1 MSNTDKMKKIWKV
14 QVKQKP
20 MEQILPVLLGSD
32 ANVYGMARSF
42 YMEYGVTSL
51 AIGKGALAA
60 TANSKLVKMAVVEP
74 NLEDDAVFVKALQD
88 FAAAHTSRTLVLVSC
103 GDNYTGLMARNRSA
117 LEGLYR
123 FACPTPELVEQLDT
137 KEYFYKACEAH
148 GLAYPKTFGC
158 TNQNW
163 KTVEI
168 PFEFPC
174 IIKASNSVAYWN
186 CRFPHKKKVFVAYN
200 REEYESICA
209 AIYSSSYQDNLV
221 LQEYIPGDDNCM
233 RVLNCYSGQDHKVH
247 LMALGRPLLEEQT
260 PEGIG
265 NYAAIMSIRDEELM
279 SRMKAFLE
287 DVGWEGFSNF
297 DMKYDSR
304 DGQYKLFEMNPRQG
318 RSSFFVT
325 ASGYN
330 LAKWLVED
338 VVENKPQ
345 GLTIADTRHL
355 WMIAPAGIIKK
366 YLKDQDLLAEV
377 RRLMKEGK
385 VTHQLFC
392 KEDFTLKR
400 AIWYAKNQL
409 NNYRK
414 YKRYFGNKS
423 LRD

>member
-1 MSNTDKMKKIWKV
+1 MKDL
-14 QVKQKP
+14 
-20 MEQILPVLLGSD
+20 LPVLLGSD

-60 TANSKLVKMAVVEP
+60 TANSRLVKMAVVEP
-74 NLEDDAVFVKALQD
+74 NLEDDAVFVRTLTD
-88 FAAAHTSRTLVLVSC
+88 FAKAHTGKTLVLVSC
-103 GDNYTGLMARNRSA
+103 GDNYTGLMARARAA
-117 LEGLYR
+117 LEPYYK
-123 FACPTPELVEQLDT
+123 FACPTPELVAELDT
-137 KEYFYKACEAH
+137 KEFFYKACERH
-148 GLAYPKTFGC
+148 GLSYPRTFGC
-158 TNQNW
+158 TNENY
-163 KTVEI
+163 KTVEL
-168 PFEFPC
+168 PFPFPC

-186 CRFPHKKKVFVAYN
+186 CKFPHKKKVFVAYN
-200 REEYESICA
+200 KDEFDAITA

-233 RVLNCYSGQDHKVH
+233 RVLNCYSGLDHKVK

-265 NYAAIMSIRDEELM
+265 NYAAIMNARDDELM
-279 SRMKAFLE
+279 EKMKAFLE

-297 DMKYDSR
+297 DMKYDAR
-304 DGQYKLFEMNPRQG
+304 DGKYKLFEMNPRQG

-338 VVENKPQ
+338 VVERKEQ
-345 GLTIADTRHL
+345 GLTIADAHHL

-366 YLKDQDLLAEV
+366 YLKDEALLAEAKE
-377 RRLMKEGK
+377 LMRQGK
-385 VTHQLFC
+385 VSHQLFC
-392 KEDFTLKR
+392 KEDAGLKR
-400 AIWYAKNQL
+400 RIWYIKNQL

-423 LRD
+423 LVD

>member
-1 MSNTDKMKKIWKV
+1 MDMKDL
-14 QVKQKP
+14 
-20 MEQILPVLLGSD
+20 LPVLLGSD

-60 TANSKLVKMAVVEP
+60 TANSRLVKMAVVEP
-74 NLEDDAVFVKALQD
+74 NLEDDAVFVRTLTD
-88 FAAAHTSRTLVLVSC
+88 FAKAHTGKTLVLVSC
-103 GDNYTGLMARNRSA
+103 GDNYTGLMARARAA
-117 LEGLYR
+117 LEPYYK
-123 FACPTPELVEQLDT
+123 FACPTPELVAELDT
-137 KEYFYKACEAH
+137 KEFFYKACERH
-148 GLAYPKTFGC
+148 GLSYPRTFGC
-158 TNQNW
+158 THENY
-163 KTVEI
+163 KTVEL
-168 PFEFPC
+168 PFPFPC

-186 CRFPHKKKVFVAYN
+186 CKFPHKKKVFVAYN
-200 REEYESICA
+200 KEEFDAITA

-233 RVLNCYSGQDHKVH
+233 RVLNCYSGLDHKVK

-265 NYAAIMSIRDEELM
+265 NYAAIMNVRDDELM
-279 SRMKAFLE
+279 EKMKAFLE

-297 DMKYDSR
+297 DMKYDAR
-304 DGQYKLFEMNPRQG
+304 DGKYKLFEMNPRQG

-338 VVENKPQ
+338 VVEHKEQ
-345 GLTIADTRHL
+345 GLTIADAHHL

-366 YLKDQDLLAEV
+366 YLKDEALLAEAKE
-377 RRLMKEGK
+377 LMRQGK
-385 VTHQLFC
+385 VSHQLFC
-392 KEDFTLKR
+392 KEDAGLKR
-400 AIWYAKNQL
+400 RIWYIKNQL

-423 LRD
+423 LVD

>member
-1 MSNTDKMKKIWKV
+1 MDMKDL
-14 QVKQKP
+14 
-20 MEQILPVLLGSD
+20 LPVLLGSD

-74 NLEDDAVFVKALQD
+74 NLEDDAVFVRTLTD
-88 FAAAHTSRTLVLVSC
+88 FAKAHTGKTLVLVSC
-103 GDNYTGLMARNRSA
+103 GDNYTGLMARARAA
-117 LEGLYR
+117 LEPYYK
-123 FACPTPELVEQLDT
+123 FACPTPELVAELDT
-137 KEYFYKACEAH
+137 KEFFYQACERH
-148 GLAYPKTFGC
+148 GLSYPRTFGC
-158 TNQNW
+158 TNENY
-163 KTVEI
+163 KTVEL
-168 PFEFPC
+168 PFPFPC

-186 CRFPHKKKVFVAYN
+186 CKFPHKKKVFVAYN
-200 REEYESICA
+200 KEEFDAITA

-233 RVLNCYSGQDHKVH
+233 RVLNCYSGLDHKVK

-265 NYAAIMSIRDEELM
+265 NYAAIMNVRDDELM
-279 SRMKAFLE
+279 EKMKAFLE

-297 DMKYDSR
+297 DMKYDAR
-304 DGQYKLFEMNPRQG
+304 DGKYKLFEMNPRQG

-338 VVENKPQ
+338 VVEHKEQ
-345 GLTIADTRHL
+345 GLTIADAHHL

-366 YLKDQDLLAEV
+366 YLKDEVLLAEAKE
-377 RRLMKEGK
+377 LMRQGK
-385 VTHQLFC
+385 VSHQLFC
-392 KEDFTLKR
+392 KEDAGLKR
-400 AIWYAKNQL
+400 RIWYIKNQL

-423 LRD
+423 LVD

>member
-1 MSNTDKMKKIWKV
+1 MKDL
-14 QVKQKP
+14 
-20 MEQILPVLLGSD
+20 LPVLLGSD

-74 NLEDDAVFVKALQD
+74 NLEDDAVFVRTLTD
-88 FAAAHTSRTLVLVSC
+88 FAKAHTGKTLVLVSC
-103 GDNYTGLMARNRSA
+103 GDNYTGLMARARAA
-117 LEGLYR
+117 LEPYYK
-123 FACPTPELVEQLDT
+123 FACPTPELVAELDT
-137 KEYFYKACEAH
+137 KEFFYQACERH
-148 GLAYPKTFGC
+148 GLSYPRTFGC
-158 TNQNW
+158 TNENY
-163 KTVEI
+163 KTVEL
-168 PFEFPC
+168 PFPFPC

-186 CRFPHKKKVFVAYN
+186 CKFPHKKKVFVAYSK
-200 REEYESICA
+200 EEFDAITA

-233 RVLNCYSGQDHKVH
+233 RVLNCYSGLDHKVK

-265 NYAAIMSIRDEELM
+265 NYAAIMNVRDDELM
-279 SRMKAFLE
+279 EKMKAFLE

-297 DMKYDSR
+297 DMKYDAR
-304 DGQYKLFEMNPRQG
+304 DGKYKLFEMNPRQG

-338 VVENKPQ
+338 VVEHKEQ
-345 GLTIADTRHL
+345 GLTIADAHHL

-366 YLKDQDLLAEV
+366 YLKDEALLAEAKE
-377 RRLMKEGK
+377 LMRQGK
-385 VTHQLFC
+385 VSHQLFC
-392 KEDFTLKR
+392 KEDAGLKR
-400 AIWYAKNQL
+400 RIWYIKNQL

-423 LRD
+423 LVD

>member
-1 MSNTDKMKKIWKV
+1 MKDL
-14 QVKQKP
+14 
-20 MEQILPVLLGSD
+20 LPVLLGSD

-60 TANSKLVKMAVVEP
+60 TANSRLVKMAVVEP
-74 NLEDDAVFVKALQD
+74 NLEDDGVFVRTLTD
-88 FAAAHTSRTLVLVSC
+88 FAKAHTGKTLVLVSC
-103 GDNYTGLMARNRSA
+103 GDNYTGLMARARAA
-117 LEGLYR
+117 LEPHYK
-123 FACPTPELVEQLDT
+123 FACPTPELVAELDT
-137 KEYFYKACEAH
+137 KEFFYKACERH
-148 GLAYPKTFGC
+148 GLSYPRTFGC
-158 TNQNW
+158 TNENY
-163 KTVEI
+163 KTVEL
-168 PFEFPC
+168 PFPFPC

-186 CRFPHKKKVFVAYN
+186 CKFPHKKKVFVAYN
-200 REEYESICA
+200 KEEFDAITA

-233 RVLNCYSGQDHKVH
+233 RVLNCYSGLDHKVK

-265 NYAAIMSIRDEELM
+265 NYAAIMNVRDDELM
-279 SRMKAFLE
+279 EKMKAFLE
-287 DVGWEGFSNF
+287 DVGWEGFSNV
-297 DMKYDSR
+297 DMKYDAR
-304 DGQYKLFEMNPRQG
+304 DGKYKLFEMNPRQG

-338 VVENKPQ
+338 VVEHKEQ
-345 GLTIADTRHL
+345 GLTIADAHHL

-366 YLKDQDLLAEV
+366 YLKDEALLAEAKE
-377 RRLMKEGK
+377 LMRQGK
-385 VTHQLFC
+385 VSHQLFC
-392 KEDFTLKR
+392 KEDAGLKR
-400 AIWYAKNQL
+400 RIWFIKNQL

-423 LRD
+423 LVD

>member
-1 MSNTDKMKKIWKV
+1 MKDL
-14 QVKQKP
+14 
-20 MEQILPVLLGSD
+20 LPVLLGSD

-74 NLEDDAVFVKALQD
+74 NLEDDAVFVRTLTD
-88 FAAAHTSRTLVLVSC
+88 FAKAHAGKTLVLVSC
-103 GDNYTGLMARNRSA
+103 GDNYTGLMARARAA
-117 LEGLYR
+117 LEPYYK
-123 FACPTPELVEQLDT
+123 FACPTPELVAELDT
-137 KEYFYKACEAH
+137 KEFFYQACERH
-148 GLAYPKTFGC
+148 GLSYPRTFGC
-158 TNQNW
+158 TNENY
-163 KTVEI
+163 KTVEL
-168 PFEFPC
+168 PFPFPC

-186 CRFPHKKKVFVAYN
+186 CKFPHKKKVFVAYN
-200 REEYESICA
+200 KEEFDAITA

-233 RVLNCYSGQDHKVH
+233 RVLNCYSGLDHKVK

-265 NYAAIMSIRDEELM
+265 NYAAIMNVRDDELM
-279 SRMKAFLE
+279 EKMKAFLE

-297 DMKYDSR
+297 DMKYDAR
-304 DGQYKLFEMNPRQG
+304 DGKYKLFEMNPRQG

-338 VVENKPQ
+338 VVEHKEQ
-345 GLTIADTRHL
+345 ELTIADAHHL

-366 YLKDQDLLAEV
+366 YLKDEALLAEAKELV
-377 RRLMKEGK
+377 RQGK
-385 VTHQLFC
+385 VSHQLFC
-392 KEDFTLKR
+392 KEDAGLKR
-400 AIWYAKNQL
+400 RIWYIKNQL

-423 LRD
+423 LVD

>member
-1 MSNTDKMKKIWKV
+1 MKDL
-14 QVKQKP
+14 
-20 MEQILPVLLGSD
+20 LPVLLGSD

-60 TANSKLVKMAVVEP
+60 TANSRLVKMAVVEP
-74 NLEDDAVFVKALQD
+74 NLEDDAVFVRTLTD
-88 FAAAHTSRTLVLVSC
+88 FAKAHTGKTLVLVSC
-103 GDNYTGLMARNRSA
+103 GDNYTGLMARARAA
-117 LEGLYR
+117 LEPYYK
-123 FACPTPELVEQLDT
+123 FACPTPELVAELDT
-137 KEYFYKACEAH
+137 KEFFYQACERH
-148 GLAYPKTFGC
+148 GLSYPRTFGC
-158 TNQNW
+158 TNENY
-163 KTVEI
+163 KTVEL
-168 PFEFPC
+168 PFPFPC

-186 CRFPHKKKVFVAYN
+186 CKFPHKKKVFVAYN
-200 REEYESICA
+200 KEEFDAITA

-233 RVLNCYSGQDHKVH
+233 RVLNCYSGLDHKVK

-265 NYAAIMSIRDEELM
+265 NYAAIMNVRDDELM
-279 SRMKAFLE
+279 VKMKAFLE

-297 DMKYDSR
+297 DMKYDAR
-304 DGQYKLFEMNPRQG
+304 DGKYKLFEMNPRQG

-338 VVENKPQ
+338 VVEHKEQ
-345 GLTIADTRHL
+345 GLTIADAHHL

-366 YLKDQDLLAEV
+366 YLKDEALLAEAKE
-377 RRLMKEGK
+377 LMRQGK
-385 VTHQLFC
+385 VSHQLFC
-392 KEDFTLKR
+392 KEDAGLKR
-400 AIWYAKNQL
+400 RIWYIKNQL

-423 LRD
+423 LVD

>member
-1 MSNTDKMKKIWKV
+1 MKDL
-14 QVKQKP
+14 
-20 MEQILPVLLGSD
+20 LPVLLGSD

-74 NLEDDAVFVKALQD
+74 NLEDDAVFVRTLTD
-88 FAAAHTSRTLVLVSC
+88 FAKAHTGKALVLVSC
-103 GDNYTGLMARNRSA
+103 GDNYTGLMARARAA
-117 LEGLYR
+117 LEPYYK
-123 FACPTPELVEQLDT
+123 FACPTPELVAELDT
-137 KEYFYKACEAH
+137 KEFFYKACERH
-148 GLAYPKTFGC
+148 GLSYPRTFGC
-158 TNQNW
+158 TNENY
-163 KTVEI
+163 KTVEL
-168 PFEFPC
+168 PFPFPC

-186 CRFPHKKKVFVAYN
+186 CKFPHKKKVFVAYN
-200 REEYESICA
+200 KEEFDAITA

-233 RVLNCYSGQDHKVH
+233 RVLNCYSGLDHKVK

-265 NYAAIMSIRDEELM
+265 NYAAIMNVRDDELM
-279 SRMKAFLE
+279 EKMKAFLE

-297 DMKYDSR
+297 DMKYDAR
-304 DGQYKLFEMNPRQG
+304 DGKYKLFEMNPRQG

-338 VVENKPQ
+338 VVEHKEQ
-345 GLTIADTRHL
+345 GLTIADAHHL

-366 YLKDQDLLAEV
+366 YLKDEALLAEAKE
-377 RRLMKEGK
+377 LMRQGK
-385 VTHQLFC
+385 VSHQLFC
-392 KEDFTLKR
+392 KEDAGLKR
-400 AIWYAKNQL
+400 RIWYIKNQL

-423 LRD
+423 LVD

>member
-1 MSNTDKMKKIWKV
+1 MTDL
-14 QVKQKP
+14 
-20 MEQILPVLLGSD
+20 LPVLLGSD

-74 NLEDDAVFVKALQD
+74 NLEDDAVFVRTLTD
-88 FAAAHTSRTLVLVSC
+88 FAKAHTGKTLVLVSC
-103 GDNYTGLMARNRSA
+103 GDNYTGLMARARAA
-117 LEGLYR
+117 LEPYYK
-123 FACPTPELVEQLDT
+123 FACPTPELVAELDT
-137 KEYFYKACEAH
+137 KEFFYQACERH
-148 GLAYPKTFGC
+148 GLSYPRTFGC
-158 TNQNW
+158 TNENY
-163 KTVEI
+163 KTVEL
-168 PFEFPC
+168 PFPFPC

-186 CRFPHKKKVFVAYN
+186 CKFPHKKKVFVAYN
-200 REEYESICA
+200 KEEFDAITA

-233 RVLNCYSGQDHKVH
+233 RVLNCYSGLDHKVK

-265 NYAAIMSIRDEELM
+265 NYAAIMNVRDDELM
-279 SRMKAFLE
+279 EKMKAFLE

-297 DMKYDSR
+297 DMKYDAR
-304 DGQYKLFEMNPRQG
+304 DGKYKLFEMNPRQG

-338 VVENKPQ
+338 VVEHKEQ
-345 GLTIADTRHL
+345 GLTIADAHHL

-366 YLKDQDLLAEV
+366 YLKDEALLAEAKE
-377 RRLMKEGK
+377 LMRQGK
-385 VTHQLFC
+385 VSHQLFC
-392 KEDFTLKR
+392 KEDAGLKR
-400 AIWYAKNQL
+400 RIWYIKNQL

-423 LRD
+423 LVD

>member
-1 MSNTDKMKKIWKV
+1 MDMKDL
-14 QVKQKP
+14 
-20 MEQILPVLLGSD
+20 LPVLLGSD

-74 NLEDDAVFVKALQD
+74 NLEDDAVFVRTLTD
-88 FAAAHTSRTLVLVSC
+88 FAKAHTGKTLVLVSC
-103 GDNYTGLMARNRSA
+103 GDNYTGLMARARAA
-117 LEGLYR
+117 LEPYYK
-123 FACPTPELVEQLDT
+123 FACPTPELVAELDT
-137 KEYFYKACEAH
+137 KEFFYKACERH
-148 GLAYPKTFGC
+148 GLAYPRTFGC
-158 TNQNW
+158 TSENY
-163 KTVEI
+163 KAVEL
-168 PFEFPC
+168 PFPFPC

-186 CRFPHKKKVFVAYN
+186 CKFPHKKKVFVAYSK
-200 REEYESICA
+200 EEFDAITA

-233 RVLNCYSGQDHKVH
+233 RVLNCYSGLDHKVK

-265 NYAAIMSIRDEELM
+265 NYAAIMNVRDDELM
-279 SRMKAFLE
+279 EKMKAFLE

-297 DMKYDSR
+297 DMKYDAR
-304 DGQYKLFEMNPRQG
+304 DGKYKLFEMNPRQG

-338 VVENKPQ
+338 VVEHKEQ
-345 GLTIADTRHL
+345 GLTIADAHHL

-366 YLKDQDLLAEV
+366 YLKDEALLAEAKE
-377 RRLMKEGK
+377 LMRQGK
-385 VTHQLFC
+385 VSHQLFC
-392 KEDFTLKR
+392 KEDAGLKR
-400 AIWYAKNQL
+400 RIWYIKNQL

-423 LRD
+423 LVD

>member
-1 MSNTDKMKKIWKV
+1 MKDL
-14 QVKQKP
+14 
-20 MEQILPVLLGSD
+20 LPVLLGSD

-60 TANSKLVKMAVVEP
+60 TANSRLVKMAVVEP
-74 NLEDDAVFVKALQD
+74 NLEDDAVFVRTLTD
-88 FAAAHTSRTLVLVSC
+88 FAKAHTGKTLVLVSC
-103 GDNYTGLMARNRSA
+103 GDNYTGLMARARAA
-117 LEGLYR
+117 LEPYYK
-123 FACPTPELVEQLDT
+123 FACPAPELVAELDT
-137 KEYFYKACEAH
+137 KEFFYQACERH
-148 GLAYPKTFGC
+148 GLSYPRTFGC
-158 TNQNW
+158 TNENY
-163 KTVEI
+163 KTVEL
-168 PFEFPC
+168 PFPFPC

-186 CRFPHKKKVFVAYN
+186 CKFPHKKKVFVAYN
-200 REEYESICA
+200 KEEFDAITA

-233 RVLNCYSGQDHKVH
+233 RVLNCYSGLDHKVK

-265 NYAAIMSIRDEELM
+265 NYAAIMNVRDDELM
-279 SRMKAFLE
+279 EKMKAFLE

-297 DMKYDSR
+297 DMKYDAR
-304 DGQYKLFEMNPRQG
+304 DGKYKLFEMNPRQG

-338 VVENKPQ
+338 VVEHKEQ
-345 GLTIADTRHL
+345 GLTIADAHHL

-366 YLKDQDLLAEV
+366 YLKDEALLAEAKE
-377 RRLMKEGK
+377 LMRQGK
-385 VTHQLFC
+385 VSHQLFC
-392 KEDFTLKR
+392 KEDAGLKR
-400 AIWYAKNQL
+400 RIWYIKNQL

-423 LRD
+423 LVD

>member
-1 MSNTDKMKKIWKV
+1 MDMKDL
-14 QVKQKP
+14 
-20 MEQILPVLLGSD
+20 LPVLLGSD

-60 TANSKLVKMAVVEP
+60 TANSRLVKMAVVEP
-74 NLEDDAVFVKALQD
+74 NLEDDAVFVRTLTD
-88 FAAAHTSRTLVLVSC
+88 FAKAHTGKTLVLVSC
-103 GDNYTGLMARNRSA
+103 GDNYTGLMARARAA
-117 LEGLYR
+117 LEPYYK
-123 FACPTPELVEQLDT
+123 FACPTPELVAELDT
-137 KEYFYKACEAH
+137 KEFFYKACERH
-148 GLAYPKTFGC
+148 GLSYPRTFGC
-158 TNQNW
+158 TNENY
-163 KTVEI
+163 KTVEL
-168 PFEFPC
+168 PFPFPC

-186 CRFPHKKKVFVAYN
+186 SKFPHKKKVFVAYN
-200 REEYESICA
+200 KEEFDAITA

-233 RVLNCYSGQDHKVH
+233 RVLNCYSGLDHKVK

-265 NYAAIMSIRDEELM
+265 NYAAIINVRDDELM
-279 SRMKAFLE
+279 EKMKAFLE

-297 DMKYDSR
+297 DMKYDAR
-304 DGQYKLFEMNPRQG
+304 DGKYKLFEMNPRQG

-338 VVENKPQ
+338 VVEHKEQ
-345 GLTIADTRHL
+345 GLTIADAHHL

-366 YLKDQDLLAEV
+366 YLKDEALLAEAKE
-377 RRLMKEGK
+377 LMRQGK
-385 VTHQLFC
+385 VSHQLFC
-392 KEDFTLKR
+392 KEDAGLKR
-400 AIWYAKNQL
+400 RVWYIKNQL

-423 LRD
+423 LVD

>member
-1 MSNTDKMKKIWKV
+1 MIDF
-14 QVKQKP
+14 
-20 MEQILPVLLGSD
+20 LPVLLGSD

-42 YMEYGVTSL
+42 HMQYGLTSV

-60 TANSKLVKMAVVEP
+60 TANSKLVKVVVIEP
-74 NLEDDAVFVKALQD
+74 ELETDAVFVRTMTD
-88 FAAAHTSRTLVLVSC
+88 FAAKHTGKPLVLVSC
-103 GDNYTGLMARNRSA
+103 GDNYTGLMARNRAA
-117 LEGLYR
+117 LEGLYH

-148 GLAYPKTFGC
+148 GLSYPKTHTC
-158 TNQNW
+158 TSQNYIE
-163 KTVEI
+163 TEL
-168 PFEFPC
+168 PFRFPC

-186 CRFPHKKKVFVAYN
+186 CSFPHKKKVFLAN
-200 REEYESICA
+200 DRAEFDAICA
-209 AIYSSSYQDNLV
+209 AIYSSSYQDTLV

-233 RVLNCYSGQDHKVH
+233 RVLNCYSGQDHKVK
-247 LMALGRPLLEEQT
+247 LMSLGRPLLEEQT

-265 NYAAIMSIRDEELM
+265 NYAAILATKDDELM
-279 SRMKAFLE
+279 VRMQAFLE

-297 DMKYDSR
+297 DMKYDER
-304 DGQYKLFEMNPRQG
+304 DGEYKLFEMNPRQG

-338 VVENKPQ
+338 VLLHQDQP
-345 GLTIADTRHL
+345 LTIADTEHL

-366 YLKDQDLLAEV
+366 YLNDPALLAEV
-377 RRLMKEGK
+377 NRMLSEKK
-385 VTHQLFC
+385 VSHQLFC
-392 KEDFTLKR
+392 KEDFSPKR
-400 AIWYAKNQL
+400 FVWYAKNQL

-414 YKRYFGNKS
+414 YKRYYGNKG

>member
-1 MSNTDKMKKIWKV
+1 MKDL
-14 QVKQKP
+14 
-20 MEQILPVLLGSD
+20 LPVLLGSD

-74 NLEDDAVFVKALQD
+74 NLEDDAVFVRTLTD
-88 FAAAHTSRTLVLVSC
+88 FAKAHTGKTLVLVSC
-103 GDNYTGLMARNRSA
+103 GDNYTGLMARARAA
-117 LEGLYR
+117 LEPYYK
-123 FACPTPELVEQLDT
+123 FACPTPELVAELDT
-137 KEYFYKACEAH
+137 KEFFYQACERH
-148 GLAYPKTFGC
+148 GLSYPRTFGC
-158 TNQNW
+158 TNENY
-163 KTVEI
+163 KTVEL
-168 PFEFPC
+168 PFPFPC

-186 CRFPHKKKVFVAYN
+186 CKFPHKKKVFVAYN
-200 REEYESICA
+200 KEEFDAITA

-233 RVLNCYSGQDHKVH
+233 RVLNCYSGLDHKVK

-265 NYAAIMSIRDEELM
+265 NYAAIMNVRDDELM
-279 SRMKAFLE
+279 EKMKAFLE

-297 DMKYDSR
+297 DMKYDAR
-304 DGQYKLFEMNPRQG
+304 DGKYKLFEMNPRQG

-338 VVENKPQ
+338 VVEHKEQ
-345 GLTIADTRHL
+345 GLTIADAHHL

-366 YLKDQDLLAEV
+366 YLKDEALLAEAKE
-377 RRLMKEGK
+377 LMRQGK
-385 VTHQLFC
+385 VSHQLFC
-392 KEDFTLKR
+392 KEDAGLKR
-400 AIWYAKNQL
+400 RIWYIKNQL

-414 YKRYFGNKS
+414 YKRYFGNKG
-423 LRD
+423 LVD

>member
-1 MSNTDKMKKIWKV
+1 MDMKDL
-14 QVKQKP
+14 
-20 MEQILPVLLGSD
+20 LPVLLGSD

-60 TANSKLVKMAVVEP
+60 TANSRLVKMAVVEP
-74 NLEDDAVFVKALQD
+74 NLEDDAVFVRTLTD
-88 FAAAHTSRTLVLVSC
+88 FAKAHTGKTLVLVSC
-103 GDNYTGLMARNRSA
+103 GDNYTGLMARARAA
-117 LEGLYR
+117 LEPYYK
-123 FACPTPELVEQLDT
+123 FACPTPELVAELDT
-137 KEYFYKACEAH
+137 KEFFYQACERH
-148 GLAYPKTFGC
+148 GLSYPRTFGC
-158 TNQNW
+158 TNENY
-163 KTVEI
+163 KTVEL
-168 PFEFPC
+168 PFPFPC

-186 CRFPHKKKVFVAYN
+186 SKFPHKKKVFVAYN
-200 REEYESICA
+200 KEEFDAITA

-233 RVLNCYSGQDHKVH
+233 RVLNCYSGLDHKVK

-265 NYAAIMSIRDEELM
+265 NYAAIINVRDDELM
-279 SRMKAFLE
+279 EKMKAFLE

-297 DMKYDSR
+297 DMKYDAR
-304 DGQYKLFEMNPRQG
+304 DGKYKLFEMNPRQG

-338 VVENKPQ
+338 VVEHKEQ
-345 GLTIADTRHL
+345 GLTIADAHHL

-366 YLKDQDLLAEV
+366 YLKDEALLAEAKE
-377 RRLMKEGK
+377 LMRQGK
-385 VTHQLFC
+385 VSHQLFC
-392 KEDFTLKR
+392 KEDAGLKR
-400 AIWYAKNQL
+400 RVWYIKNQL

-423 LRD
+423 LVD

>member
-1 MSNTDKMKKIWKV
+1 MDMKDL
-14 QVKQKP
+14 
-20 MEQILPVLLGSD
+20 LPVLLGSD

-74 NLEDDAVFVKALQD
+74 NLEDDAVFVRTLTD
-88 FAAAHTSRTLVLVSC
+88 FAKAHTGKTLVLVSC
-103 GDNYTGLMARNRSA
+103 GDNYTGLMARARAA
-117 LEGLYR
+117 LEPYYK
-123 FACPTPELVEQLDT
+123 FACPTPELVAELGT
-137 KEYFYKACEAH
+137 KEFFYKACERH
-148 GLAYPKTFGC
+148 GLSYPRTFGC
-158 TNQNW
+158 TNENY
-163 KTVEI
+163 KTVEL
-168 PFEFPC
+168 PFPFPC

-186 CRFPHKKKVFVAYN
+186 CKFPHKKKVFVAYN
-200 REEYESICA
+200 KEEFDAITA

-233 RVLNCYSGQDHKVH
+233 RVLNCYSGLDHKVK

-265 NYAAIMSIRDEELM
+265 NYAAIMNVRDDELM
-279 SRMKAFLE
+279 EKMKAFLE

-297 DMKYDSR
+297 DMKYDAR
-304 DGQYKLFEMNPRQG
+304 DGKYKLFEMNPRQG

-338 VVENKPQ
+338 VVEHKEQ
-345 GLTIADTRHL
+345 GLTIADAHHL

-366 YLKDQDLLAEV
+366 YLKDEALLAEAKE
-377 RRLMKEGK
+377 LMRQGK
-385 VTHQLFC
+385 VSHQLFC
-392 KEDFTLKR
+392 KEDAGLKR
-400 AIWYAKNQL
+400 RIWYIKNQL

-423 LRD
+423 LVD

>member
-1 MSNTDKMKKIWKV
+1 MKDL
-14 QVKQKP
+14 
-20 MEQILPVLLGSD
+20 LPVLLGSD

-74 NLEDDAVFVKALQD
+74 NLEDDAVFVRTLTD
-88 FAAAHTSRTLVLVSC
+88 FAKAHTGKTLVLVSC
-103 GDNYTGLMARNRSA
+103 GDNYTGLMARARAA
-117 LEGLYR
+117 LEPYYK
-123 FACPTPELVEQLDT
+123 FACPTPELVAELDT
-137 KEYFYKACEAH
+137 KEFFYQACERH
-148 GLAYPKTFGC
+148 GLSYPRTFGC
-158 TNQNW
+158 TNENY
-163 KTVEI
+163 KTVEL
-168 PFEFPC
+168 PFPFPC

-186 CRFPHKKKVFVAYN
+186 CKFPHKKKVFVAYN
-200 REEYESICA
+200 KEEFDAITA

-233 RVLNCYSGQDHKVH
+233 RVLNCYSGLDHKVK

-265 NYAAIMSIRDEELM
+265 NYAAIVNVRDDELM
-279 SRMKAFLE
+279 EKMKAFLE

-297 DMKYDSR
+297 DMKYDAR
-304 DGQYKLFEMNPRQG
+304 DGKYKLFEMNPRQG

-338 VVENKPQ
+338 VVEHKEQ
-345 GLTIADTRHL
+345 GLTIADAHHL

-366 YLKDQDLLAEV
+366 YLKDEALLAEAKE
-377 RRLMKEGK
+377 LMRQGK
-385 VTHQLFC
+385 VSHQLFC
-392 KEDFTLKR
+392 KEDAGLKR
-400 AIWYAKNQL
+400 RIWYIKNQL

-423 LRD
+423 LVD

>member
-1 MSNTDKMKKIWKV
+1 MDMKDL
-14 QVKQKP
+14 
-20 MEQILPVLLGSD
+20 LPVLLGSD

-60 TANSKLVKMAVVEP
+60 TANSRLVKMAVVEP
-74 NLEDDAVFVKALQD
+74 NLEDDAVFVRTLTD
-88 FAAAHTSRTLVLVSC
+88 FAKAHTGKTLVLVSC
-103 GDNYTGLMARNRSA
+103 GDNYTGLMARARAA
-117 LEGLYR
+117 LEPYYK
-123 FACPTPELVEQLDT
+123 FACPTPELVAELDT
-137 KEYFYKACEAH
+137 KEFFYQACERH
-148 GLAYPKTFGC
+148 GLSYPRTFGC
-158 TNQNW
+158 TNENY
-163 KTVEI
+163 KTVEL
-168 PFEFPC
+168 PFPFPC
-174 IIKASNSVAYWN
+174 IIKASNSVADWN
-186 CRFPHKKKVFVAYN
+186 CKFPHKKKVFVAYSK
-200 REEYESICA
+200 EEFDAITA

-233 RVLNCYSGQDHKVH
+233 RVLNCYSGLDHKVK

-265 NYAAIMSIRDEELM
+265 NYAAIMNVRDDELM
-279 SRMKAFLE
+279 EKMKTFLE

-297 DMKYDSR
+297 DMKYDAR
-304 DGQYKLFEMNPRQG
+304 DGKYKLFEMNPRQG

-338 VVENKPQ
+338 VVEHKEQ
-345 GLTIADTRHL
+345 GLTIADAHHL

-366 YLKDQDLLAEV
+366 YLKDEALLAEAKE
-377 RRLMKEGK
+377 LMRQGK
-385 VTHQLFC
+385 VSHQLFC
-392 KEDFTLKR
+392 KEDAGLKR
-400 AIWYAKNQL
+400 RIWYIKNQL

-423 LRD
+423 LVD

>member
-1 MSNTDKMKKIWKV
+1 MDMKDL
-14 QVKQKP
+14 
-20 MEQILPVLLGSD
+20 LPVLLGSD

-60 TANSKLVKMAVVEP
+60 TANSRLVKMAVVEP
-74 NLEDDAVFVKALQD
+74 NLEDDAVFVRTLTD
-88 FAAAHTSRTLVLVSC
+88 FAKAHTGKTLVLVSC
-103 GDNYTGLMARNRSA
+103 GDNYTGLMARARAA
-117 LEGLYR
+117 LEPYYK
-123 FACPTPELVEQLDT
+123 FACPTPELVAELDT
-137 KEYFYKACEAH
+137 KEFFYQACERH
-148 GLAYPKTFGC
+148 GLSYPRTFGC
-158 TNQNW
+158 TNENY
-163 KTVEI
+163 KTVEL
-168 PFEFPC
+168 PFPFPC

-186 CRFPHKKKVFVAYN
+186 CKFPHKKKVFVAYN
-200 REEYESICA
+200 KEEFDAITA

-233 RVLNCYSGQDHKVH
+233 RVLNCYSGLDHKVK

-265 NYAAIMSIRDEELM
+265 NYAAIMNVRDDELM
-279 SRMKAFLE
+279 EKMKAFLE

-297 DMKYDSR
+297 DMKYDAR
-304 DGQYKLFEMNPRQG
+304 DGKYKLFEMNPRQG

-338 VVENKPQ
+338 VVEHKEQ
-345 GLTIADTRHL
+345 GLTIADAHHL

-366 YLKDQDLLAEV
+366 YLKDEALLAEAEE
-377 RRLMKEGK
+377 LMRQGK
-385 VTHQLFC
+385 VSHQLFC
-392 KEDFTLKR
+392 KEDAGLKR
-400 AIWYAKNQL
+400 RIWYIKNQL

-423 LRD
+423 LVD

>member
-1 MSNTDKMKKIWKV
+1 MKDL
-14 QVKQKP
+14 
-20 MEQILPVLLGSD
+20 LPVLLGSD

-74 NLEDDAVFVKALQD
+74 NLEDDAVFVRTLTD
-88 FAAAHTSRTLVLVSC
+88 FAKAHTGKTLVLVSC
-103 GDNYTGLMARNRSA
+103 GDNYTGLMARARAA
-117 LEGLYR
+117 LEPYYK
-123 FACPTPELVEQLDT
+123 FACPTPELVAELDT
-137 KEYFYKACEAH
+137 KEFFYKACERH
-148 GLAYPKTFGC
+148 GLSYPRTFGC
-158 TNQNW
+158 TNENY
-163 KTVEI
+163 KTVEL
-168 PFEFPC
+168 PFPFPC

-186 CRFPHKKKVFVAYN
+186 CKFPHKKKVFVAYN
-200 REEYESICA
+200 KEEFDAITA

-233 RVLNCYSGQDHKVH
+233 RVLNCYSGLDHKVK

-265 NYAAIMSIRDEELM
+265 NYAAIINVRDDELM
-279 SRMKAFLE
+279 EKMKAFLE

-297 DMKYDSR
+297 DMKYDAR
-304 DGQYKLFEMNPRQG
+304 DGKYKLFEMNPRQG

-338 VVENKPQ
+338 VVEHKEQ
-345 GLTIADTRHL
+345 GLTIADAHHL

-366 YLKDQDLLAEV
+366 YLKDEALLAEAKE
-377 RRLMKEGK
+377 LMRQGK
-385 VTHQLFC
+385 VSHQLFC
-392 KEDFTLKR
+392 KEDAGLKR
-400 AIWYAKNQL
+400 RIWYIKNQL

-423 LRD
+423 LVD

>member
-1 MSNTDKMKKIWKV
+1 MDMKDL
-14 QVKQKP
+14 
-20 MEQILPVLLGSD
+20 LPVLLGSD

-74 NLEDDAVFVKALQD
+74 NLEDDAVFVRTLTD
-88 FAAAHTSRTLVLVSC
+88 FAKAHTGKTLVLVSC
-103 GDNYTGLMARNRSA
+103 GDNYTGLMARARAA
-117 LEGLYR
+117 LEPYYK
-123 FACPTPELVEQLDT
+123 FACPTPELVAELDT
-137 KEYFYKACEAH
+137 KEFFYKACERH
-148 GLAYPKTFGC
+148 GLSYPRTFGC
-158 TNQNW
+158 TNENY
-163 KTVEI
+163 KTVEL
-168 PFEFPC
+168 PFPFPC

-186 CRFPHKKKVFVAYN
+186 CKFPHKKKVFVAYN
-200 REEYESICA
+200 KEEFDAITA

-233 RVLNCYSGQDHKVH
+233 RVLNCYSGLDHKVK

-265 NYAAIMSIRDEELM
+265 NYAAIMNVRDDELM
-279 SRMKAFLE
+279 EKMKAFLE

-297 DMKYDSR
+297 DMKYDAR
-304 DGQYKLFEMNPRQG
+304 DGKYKLFEMNPRQG

-330 LAKWLVED
+330 LAKWLVDD
-338 VVENKPQ
+338 VVEHKEQ
-345 GLTIADTRHL
+345 ELTIADAHHL

-366 YLKDQDLLAEV
+366 YLKDEALLAEAKE
-377 RRLMKEGK
+377 LMRQGK
-385 VTHQLFC
+385 VSHQLFC
-392 KEDFTLKR
+392 KEDAGLKR
-400 AIWYAKNQL
+400 RIWYIKNQL

-423 LRD
+423 LVD